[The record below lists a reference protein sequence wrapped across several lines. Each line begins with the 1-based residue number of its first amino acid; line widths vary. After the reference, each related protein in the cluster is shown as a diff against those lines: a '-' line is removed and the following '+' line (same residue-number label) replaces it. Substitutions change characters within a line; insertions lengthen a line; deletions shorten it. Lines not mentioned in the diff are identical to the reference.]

1 MANNKEVQKE
11 VQTKAPRK
19 KSRLGNFL
27 SKSFSELKKVS
38 WPNFATVMQNLGIVL
53 AVVVAF
59 TAIIILADLGLSALL
74 ELLV

>member
-53 AVVVAF
+53 AVVVTF
-59 TAIIILADLGLSALL
+59 TAIITLADLGLSALL